1 MTANQST
8 VKSDMATVD
17 YGSFQPTKHHC
28 LLSNCLS
35 YPKKRKTELRGRA
48 FPSARPVQRSYALG
62 SNTHKALMSPLRH
75 ASGSRQSENSAHFF
89 GVNRSNVRDSFFF
102 ERVHQL
108 GFAFGT
114 TGSESLRRS
123 THPTG
128 LQEPHSGETAQN
140 LPSLRKQHPRLTE
153 KQGLGTV
160 SAEVPQE

>member
-89 GVNRSNVRDSFFF
+89 GVNRSNVRDSFFLNVCTSWDSRL
-102 ERVHQL
+102 EQQEAKVYGGQL
-108 GFAFGT
+108 I
-114 TGSESLRRS
+114 RRDYRS
-123 THPTG
+123 R
-128 LQEPHSGETAQN
+128 TAAKRHKTSRRYAN
-140 LPSLRKQHPRLTE
+140 NIP
-153 KQGLGTV
+153 V
-160 SAEVPQE
+160 